1 MPCTTASS
9 SGTSDTSDMSALP
22 LLKRPAHID
31 EFLLYRLHTLTR
43 IATQGVG
50 LMFRRDIGVS
60 RREWRVLAFV
70 GRFPDLN
77 LTRLADLAGLDTVIA
92 SRSVTQ
98 LVRRGL
104 LVNTRAPANK
114 RVSVLR
120 LTEAGEAVHARAH
133 AAARRYN
140 MEIAAC
146 MTDDEARLLETL
158 MNKLEA
164 RASELTER
172 EMTRGSD
179 Q

>member
-133 AAARRYN
+133 AAARRRTPLQHGN
-140 MEIAAC
+140 RGLH
-146 MTDDEARLLETL
+146 DRRRSSPARDAHEQ
-158 MNKLEA
+158 A
-164 RASELTER
+164 RGARKRTH
-172 EMTRGSD
+172 
-179 Q
+179 